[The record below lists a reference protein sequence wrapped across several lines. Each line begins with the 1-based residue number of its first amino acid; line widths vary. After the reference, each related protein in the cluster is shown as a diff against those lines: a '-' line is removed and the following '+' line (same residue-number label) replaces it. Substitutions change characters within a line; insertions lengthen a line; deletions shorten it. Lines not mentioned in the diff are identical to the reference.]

1 MTNWYDPNRYRSGGK
16 GDYTQY
22 DKDVAQAFVGADVD
36 GDGIISKSE
45 YKNWDNQV
53 FDIIGDNHAPFRKGK
68 WDQGAARQRAL
79 LAGLTRNNLKLEDS
93 SVLAGHGI
101 WRDQTTGDLYGAT
114 PYKVSQYGRNIDDTL
129 SSYVG
134 GYKKDDENIA
144 STGYDYSDWGD
155 DEIPVYKYSYQG
167 DWVADETDDP
177 VITDCPDGQIRGV
190 SGDCIEEKEYA
201 DDPWEEPEK
210 TPRALKEKRE
220 DWDAN
225 WDPTRK
231 VDDPSELGSI
241 PYWTPTMTSISGSST
256 KYKPSI
262 TEGKFNRYIT
272 GNDYDHSKEQIES
285 VLRAAGYRGD
295 RSY

>member
-22 DKDVAQAFVGADVD
+22 DKDVSQAFVNADLD
-36 GDGIISKSE
+36 GDGTISKSE
-45 YKNWDNQV
+45 YKTWDNQV
-53 FDIIGDNHAPFRKGK
+53 FDIIGDHHAPFRKGK

-114 PYKVSQYGRNIDDTL
+114 PYKVTQFGRNIDDTL

-134 GYKKDDENIA
+134 GYKRDDENIA
-144 STGYDYSDWGD
+144 ATGFDYSDWGD

-167 DWVADETDDP
+167 DWTPAQPDEP
-177 VITDCPDGQIRGV
+177 DCPAGQIKGV
-190 SGDCIEEKEYA
+190 SGTCIEDKPYA
-201 DDPWEEPEK
+201 DNPWEEPK
-210 TPRALKEKRE
+210 KIPKALKEKRD

-225 WDPTRK
+225 WDPTRYTS
-231 VDDPSELGSI
+231 DPSDLGSI
-241 PYWTPTMTSISGSST
+241 PYIAPTQASLDEDDYSSRSMFDKDIFSSKSPISEDEDEYSS
-256 KYKPSI
+256 KAAEALMRSAEYK
-262 TEGKFNRYIT
+262 GRYI
-272 GNDYDHSKEQIES
+272 
-285 VLRAAGYRGD
+285 
-295 RSY
+295 